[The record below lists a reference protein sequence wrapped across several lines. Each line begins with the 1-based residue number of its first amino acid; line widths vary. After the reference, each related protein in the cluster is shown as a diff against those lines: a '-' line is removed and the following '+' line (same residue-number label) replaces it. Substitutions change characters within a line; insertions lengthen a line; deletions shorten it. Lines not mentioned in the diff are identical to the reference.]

1 MISNDLSMIRHN
13 SIESARLSSAMDEF
27 LRRGGQIQ
35 QAQAFGYVPKPVAYG
50 SFAPPGK
57 AVERAKPAPRIA
69 PKPVAM
75 PVARDFE
82 KSQAVSEAKAVLV
95 VKLRKMAE
103 TMTQLE
109 AAAAVGIHRTQISR
123 IGNAHGF
130 VFRPAANNGR
140 ANLVM
145 NKSDPVADAKNV
157 ERIKAMR
164 DIGVSRRQAASRMGI
179 STTLMRR
186 LLSDYA
192 IDYPLA
198 VNRHK

>member
-57 AVERAKPAPRIA
+57 AVERAKPAPRVA

-82 KSQAVSEAKAVLV
+82 KSQAASEAKAVLV
-95 VKLRKMAE
+95 AKVRLLAQ
-103 TMTQLE
+103 TMTQRE
-109 AAAAVGIHRTQISR
+109 AAEFTGIHRTQLYR
-123 IGNAHGF
+123 
-130 VFRPAANNGR
+130 
-140 ANLVM
+140 M
-145 NKSDPVADAKNV
+145 
-157 ERIKAMR
+157 
-164 DIGVSRRQAASRMGI
+164 ASATDSNSSLQLTTGI
-179 STTLMRR
+179 QT
-186 LLSDYA
+186 
-192 IDYPLA
+192 
-198 VNRHK
+198 